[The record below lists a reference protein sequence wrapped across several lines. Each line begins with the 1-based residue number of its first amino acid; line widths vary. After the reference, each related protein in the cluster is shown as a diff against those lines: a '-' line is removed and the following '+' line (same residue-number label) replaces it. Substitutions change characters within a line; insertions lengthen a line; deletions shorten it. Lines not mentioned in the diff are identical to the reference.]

1 MTFPLLSIALLIL
14 AGMVA
19 ELAPSRPC
27 LKPHLTGSAVEPSKP
42 ADRAFFGR
50 TTAVVIL
57 TVFLVPGPMGWLLAA
72 VAGGGVA
79 VMAVRREGRATHL
92 PAVQVAFT
100 AELLAA
106 CLAAGAPPLSAVEAV
121 ADAAPDEI
129 ARLLTEVGTA
139 LRLGADPAAAWAPVL
154 AAPGL
159 GGLARAVIRSLDTG
173 APLAD
178 LLADWAREMRS
189 DQHGR
194 ARAEVQRAGIKIVL
208 PVGLC
213 FLPAFVLVGV
223 LPVIA
228 ALIGPLTH

>member
-1 MTFPLLSIALLIL
+1 VTFPLLSIALLIS

-19 ELAPSRPC
+19 DLAPSRRC
-27 LKPHLTGSAVEPSKP
+27 LKPHQSGSAVASSKAP
-42 ADRAFFGR
+42 DRTFLGR
-50 TTAVVIL
+50 AVAVVIL

-72 VAGGGVA
+72 VAGGGIA
-79 VMAVRREGRATHL
+79 VVAVRRERRASHL
-92 PAVQVAFT
+92 PAAQAAFA

-106 CLAAGAPPLSAVEAV
+106 CLAAGAQPLSAVEAV
-121 ADAAPDEI
+121 ADAAPDQI
-129 ARLLTEVGTA
+129 ARLLAEVGTA

-154 AAPGL
+154 AEPSL
-159 GGLARAVIRSLDTG
+159 GGLGRAVIRSLDTG

-178 LLADWAREMRS
+178 LLADWATELRS